1 MAQLPAHL
9 RTHLIKESR
18 RYNVDHRL
26 AEAVVQAESGGNC
39 KARSGAGAIGC
50 MQLMPATAKT
60 LGVNPYVPK
69 QNITGGV
76 KYLGQLKRQCK
87 GDTTCTVASYN
98 AGFGAYSRY
107 RGVPPFRE
115 TQAYVRKV
123 LGSYK
128 RAPQPRKVYRV
139 APPVNPLPV
148 Y

>member
-1 MAQLPAHL
+1 MAKLPANL
-9 RTHLIKESR
+9 RSHLIKESR

-39 KARSGAGAIGC
+39 KARSQVGAIGC
-50 MQLMPATAKT
+50 MQLMPSTAKG

-76 KYLGQLKRQCK
+76 KYLGQLKKQFN
-87 GDTTCTVASYN
+87 GDLRKTVAAYN
-98 AGFGAYSRY
+98 AGPGAVSRY
-107 RGVPPFRE
+107 RGVPPYRE